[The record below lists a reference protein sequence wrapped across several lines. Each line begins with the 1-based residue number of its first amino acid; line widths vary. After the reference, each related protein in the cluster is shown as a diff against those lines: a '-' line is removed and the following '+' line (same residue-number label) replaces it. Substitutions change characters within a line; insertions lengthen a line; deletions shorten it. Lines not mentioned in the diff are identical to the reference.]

1 MMPIHKLIALYL
13 FPALLG
19 VSLCHAQEQGD
30 NERNDESWN
39 AKFQSTYVWQHKPGF
54 NAPYSGPLSLSPQQ
68 ENTYTWTATM
78 ALGKRLWDGGELYF
92 DPEIAQGVP
101 LSNLTGLG
109 GFYNGE
115 ITRASGDAPI
125 LYMVRLFMRQT
136 WGQGG
141 GEVALPSAMNQM
153 AGVVDKNRTVLTLG
167 FLPPLDIFDNNLY
180 AHDPRTQFMNWCNMT
195 HCAFDYAAD
204 ARGNSWGVALEYYR
218 DDWVLRFG
226 QFMQPILANQLPL
239 DGAFFKHFG
248 QNFEIEHAHQLGGQP
263 GKLRLLAFRNTAVM
277 GGYDDALNYAAANG
291 GVPDT
296 ANTLQERQKYG
307 VGLNLEQAITPTLG
321 LFSRAMWQDGGSDTY
336 AFTEVHRSLT
346 AGLALNGALWGRERD
361 TLGVSVIHN
370 EISDAYKRYLK
381 AGGAGFFIGDG
392 ALNYSPEQILE
403 TYYSLNMSHNI
414 WLTADYQYMRNPA
427 YNADRGP
434 LSIVGVRLHWE
445 S

>member
-1 MMPIHKLIALYL
+1 MKTQKLIAPFLT
-13 FPALLG
+13 FSLLLT
-19 VSLCHAQEQGD
+19 STCHAQDQGE
-30 NERNDESWN
+30 NEPVSENWN

-54 NAPYSGPLSLSPQQ
+54 NAPYSGPLSLSPQP
-68 ENTYTWTATM
+68 ENTYTGTATM
-78 ALGKRLWDGGELYF
+78 ALGTRLWDDAELYF
-92 DPEIAQGVP
+92 DPEIAVGVP

-115 ITRASGDAPI
+115 ITRASGDIPI

-141 GEVALPSAMNQM
+141 GEVALLSAMNQM

-167 FLPPLDIFDNNLY
+167 FLPPLDIFDNNQY

-263 GKLRLLAFRNTAVM
+263 GKLRLLAFRNAAVM
-277 GGYDDALNYAAANG
+277 GGYDDAMIYAAANG

-296 ANTLQERQKYG
+296 ANTLRERQKYG
-307 VGLNLEQAITPTLG
+307 LGINLKQAITPALG
-321 LFSRAMWQDGGSDTY
+321 IFSRAMWQDGSSDTY
-336 AFTEVHRSLT
+336 AFTEVHRSLS
-346 AGLALNGALWGRERD
+346 AGLSLNGAVWGRERD

-370 EISDAYKRYLK
+370 EISNAYQTYLA
-381 AGGAGFFIGDG
+381 AGGVGFFIGDG
-392 ALNYSPEQILE
+392 KLNYRPEQILE
-403 TYYSLNMSHNI
+403 TYYSLNLTRNV
-414 WLTADYQYMRNPA
+414 WFTADYQYVRSPA